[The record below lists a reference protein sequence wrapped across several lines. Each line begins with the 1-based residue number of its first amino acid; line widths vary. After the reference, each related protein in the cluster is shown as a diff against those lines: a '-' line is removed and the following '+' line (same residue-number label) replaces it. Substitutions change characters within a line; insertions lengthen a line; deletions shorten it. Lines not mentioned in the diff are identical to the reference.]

1 MDSSEY
7 ELINSTPRQLS
18 AERPI
23 LLPDPDSSEASVE
36 SGPDGSEDSSASTES
51 AASSASSASDQEF
64 SKESADSS
72 ASAEVSAAALPDL
85 RTIALKIAY
94 DGTNFRGWQR
104 QPNGLRTVQGTI
116 EDALESLVF
125 PNGTPLSMRP
135 EQMNW
140 PVIEVKGSSR
150 TDAGVHALG
159 QVGAFRTRR
168 LYRDKAWMGAL
179 NARLP
184 FDVRILESWQA
195 NGDFNPIG
203 DTKRKRYRYC
213 LFNAADLRGALFLR
227 PYAWGVRG
235 PLDIDLMRQGADKL
249 IGTHD
254 CYGWANSGG
263 KRDDTIR
270 TILDAKVETT
280 VCPKTGVELILVEV
294 EGTGFLYNMVRN
306 IAGTLAEIG
315 QKKLPVDCIDKIFEQ
330 RDRTQGG
337 ITAPPGGLYLVQIW
351 YE

>member
-1 MDSSEY
+1 MDSPEN
-7 ELINSTPRQLS
+7 EIINSIPKQLS
-18 AERPI
+18 AERLV
-23 LLPDPDSSEASVE
+23 LLPDPDSSETPVE
-36 SGPDGSEDSSASTES
+36 SSLEVSETSSVSSVFDQKSSSASP
-51 AASSASSASDQEF
+51 
-64 SKESADSS
+64 
-72 ASAEVSAAALPDL
+72 EVSAAALPEL

-125 PNGTPLSMRP
+125 PNGTPLTMRP

-195 NGDFNPIG
+195 SGDFNPIG

-213 LFNAADLRGALFLR
+213 IFNAADLRGALFLR

-235 PLDIDLMRQGADKL
+235 PLDIDLMRQGAEKL

-263 KRDDTIR
+263 KRDDTVR
-270 TILDAKVETT
+270 TILDANVETT
-280 VCPKTGVELILVEV
+280 VCPKTGVELIRIEV

-330 RDRTQGG
+330 RDRTLGG